1 MNRLTATHRRR
12 LAHAVLTPLAAL
24 AMAGAPGHA
33 AANGADLTL
42 NVDFTTWAL
51 MGSAAASNTVIP
63 NVGTDSLLSLTA
75 PGSGGQAGGA
85 YAPAPLLLDFDAAF
99 EIRFRFFVAHGT
111 TTEVQGDGLTFFMTG
126 WETPVLGSGG
136 SDLGYGGS
144 GMNGYAFAVDT
155 FNFDDEPEAVSVQI
169 LGDGDAMPIEVTE
182 TGLADIQPPEYF
194 QWQAQVNYTPSG
206 LDDETGDLTFAIH
219 QPYTDDTFTV
229 TLTGADWSQVA
240 NDVYDEQDNFLG
252 RGVRIGFTAA
262 NGLADDGHFIGSL
275 APIPEPASWALL
287 LAGLGV
293 VGHLARRRDAR

>member
-12 LAHAVLTPLAAL
+12 LAHAVLAPLAAL

-42 NVDFTTWAL
+42 NVDFTTWTL
-51 MGSAAASNTVIP
+51 MGSAAASNTVIS

-85 YAPAPLLLDFDAAF
+85 YAPAPLLLDFNAAF
-99 EIRFRFFVAHGT
+99 EIRFRFFVAHGSV
-111 TTEVQGDGLTFFMTG
+111 VQGDGLTFFMTG
-126 WETPVLGSGG
+126 SDPALGTGGG

-155 FNFDDEPEAVSVQI
+155 FNFENEPEAVSVQI
-169 LGDGDAMPIEVTE
+169 LGDGGALPIEVTQ
-182 TGLADIQPPEYF
+182 TKLADIQPQDYY
-194 QWQAQVNYTPSG
+194 QWQAKVSYTPSG
-206 LDDETGDLTFAIH
+206 SNDETGDLTFAIH

>member
-42 NVDFTTWAL
+42 NVDFTTWTL
-51 MGSAAASNTVIP
+51 MGSAAASNTVLP
-63 NVGTDSLLSLTA
+63 GVGTDSLLRLTA

-85 YAPAPLLLDFDAAF
+85 YAPAPLLLDFNAAF
-99 EIRFRFFVAHGT
+99 EIRFRFFVAHGSV
-111 TTEVQGDGLTFFMTG
+111 VQGDGLTFFMTG
-126 WETPVLGSGG
+126 SDPALGTGGG

-169 LGDGDAMPIEVTE
+169 LGEGDASPIVYTE
-182 TGLADIQPPEYF
+182 TELDDIQPPEYF

-219 QPYTDDTFTV
+219 QPYTDDSFTV

-293 VGHLARRRDAR
+293 VGHLARRRHAR